1 MPESVIIYPK
11 QDKLLDSSIK
21 QKAYSFLEKLAQDD
35 SAAELPADDLGPNMA
50 RLNREHSRM
59 LGNGYCIRPQ
69 IMDCIYET
77 ICESCTFFQTTIEF
91 RPTLLAQRDDA
102 CAKGQI
108 RRAEIYD
115 NLLTG
120 LDTHEAS

>member
-1 MPESVIIYPK
+1 
-11 QDKLLDSSIK
+11 
-21 QKAYSFLEKLAQDD
+21 
-35 SAAELPADDLGPNMA
+35 
-50 RLNREHSRM
+50 M

-77 ICESCTFFQTTIEF
+77 ICESCTLFQTTIEF

-108 RRAEIYD
+108 RRSEIND
-115 NLLTG
+115 NLLTAG
-120 LDTHEAS
+120 RRSPRLRRPGATIRGGHHPASPLRGPTRGRRKVARGGYGIP

>member
-1 MPESVIIYPK
+1 MT
-11 QDKLLDSSIK
+11 LLVDVAPRLGLLIE
-21 QKAYSFLEKLAQDD
+21 AVFGTPYRLRTAQT
-35 SAAELPADDLGPNMA
+35 PA
-50 RLNREHSRM
+50 
-59 LGNGYCIRPQ
+59 
-69 IMDCIYET
+69 
-77 ICESCTFFQTTIEF
+77 

-120 LDTHEAS
+120 LDTHAAS

>member
-1 MPESVIIYPK
+1 MRR
-11 QDKLLDSSIK
+11 
-21 QKAYSFLEKLAQDD
+21 A
-35 SAAELPADDLGPNMA
+35 AAELPADDLGPNMA

>member
-1 MPESVIIYPK
+1 MRRRRVTNEPIATGTPRRADVRQLMSQRCPR
-11 QDKLLDSSIK
+11 
-21 QKAYSFLEKLAQDD
+21 
-35 SAAELPADDLGPNMA
+35 SAVG
-50 RLNREHSRM
+50 
-59 LGNGYCIRPQ
+59 
-69 IMDCIYET
+69 
-77 ICESCTFFQTTIEF
+77 SCTFFQTTIEF